1 MVDVWRV
8 IRIVIL
14 VMVLDIIHV
23 LVVMLIVIWIMENVK
38 FVIQD
43 VSYVMELDLPIVK
56 NVNLDT
62 F

>member
-1 MVDVWRV
+1 MINHSQNILMVDVCRV

-23 LVVMLIVIWIMENVK
+23 LVVMLIVIWIMENVR

-43 VSYVMELDLPIVK
+43 VSYVME
-56 NVNLDT
+56 
-62 F
+62 